1 MIPASKVG
9 FHGKLACQ
17 WKADFMTRP
26 NMSKKWGRGP
36 MDCEYWEG
44 LWEREAR
51 NNPGIIFDALINLF
65 IWVS

>member
-1 MIPASKVG
+1 
-9 FHGKLACQ
+9 
-17 WKADFMTRP
+17 MTRP

-51 NNPGIIFDALINLF
+51 NNPGITFDALINIYDLVQMF
-65 IWVS
+65 SMILE